1 VGGFSAPLI
10 TKVLRATGYLTSGP
24 KRVMR
29 RLADTGHMICE
40 CLVAD
45 SLMPPSAQS
54 AGEGWKAVVRVR
66 MLHGM
71 VRRRLK
77 GKPYWKPEVWG
88 TPINQEDM
96 MATLLAFSYNVL
108 VGTEMILGRPL
119 DVKDQEAYMH
129 LWRYIGWVMGVE
141 DAYNPCVNVQ
151 QGKAALESIVMHLL
165 EPDQD
170 SIAVAHHLLRAP
182 ARGASG
188 LRFRHELCRRFLGKG
203 LSDALQLPRH
213 KGMEHFVTVFLWA
226 MRAYGR
232 LAHWATHR
240 VMPFHRLALTG
251 ALARGHRMG
260 STHQLRADLPAEY
273 TAKSLSSEGRSLSS
287 DALPSPSL
295 FSACPFAS
303 LAAALPPEGAEEHSV
318 SSSQSH
324 GLQNVNAKVK
334 KEVSSG
340 ELQRGFLHF
349 QDLRMACMVGG
360 LAAAAAAW
368 VCVR

>member
-119 DVKDQEAYMH
+119 DAKDQEAYMH

-141 DAYNPCVNVQ
+141 EAYNPCVNVK

-182 ARGASG
+182 ARSASG

-213 KGMEHFVTVFLWA
+213 KGMENFVTVFLWV

-251 ALARGHRMG
+251 ALARRMG